1 MNPFLIVA
9 AALAVGIGV
18 AHSWLGERY
27 LLKRLLRRSNLP
39 HILGSDVFTKRTLRL
54 AWHLTTVAWWGLAA
68 VLALVAAPPTFNI
81 GMDHALVIVA
91 LTFLATAVVT
101 LVTSRGRHL
110 AWLVFLLIAI
120 TTWLGIG

>member
-9 AALAVGIGV
+9 AVLTFGIGV

-27 LLKRLLRRSNLP
+27 VLRRLFRRSNLP
-39 HILGSDVFTKRTLRL
+39 HLFGSDVFTKRTLRV
-54 AWHLTTVAWWGLAA
+54 AWHLTTLAWAGLG
-68 VLALVAAPPTFNI
+68 VLILVVMAPRPAGGEPHRI
-81 GMDHALVIVA
+81 LEVIA

-101 LVTSRGRHL
+101 LVGSRGRHL

-120 TTWLGIG
+120 TAWLGTQ